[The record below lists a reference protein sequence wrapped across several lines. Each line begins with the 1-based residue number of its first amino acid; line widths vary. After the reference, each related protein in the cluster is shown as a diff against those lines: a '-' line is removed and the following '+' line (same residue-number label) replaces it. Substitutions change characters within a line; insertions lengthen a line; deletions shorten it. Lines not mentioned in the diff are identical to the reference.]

1 MRISL
6 IGMSGSGKSLWSGKL
21 SDHGFKRFCCDEMI
35 ASRLSRELRRQD
47 GTTMDLGEWMG
58 FPYEKNYTSR
68 ESQYLACERQ
78 VVAEIIEH
86 LEGNG
91 ADSDDNIVVDT
102 TGSVIYA
109 GDDIVSNLRRLTT
122 FVYFPVPLEVQ
133 AQMLKQ
139 YMATPRPLLWREL
152 FRKSS
157 GETNEQAL
165 ARCYPDLLRSRETL
179 YQRYADVSI
188 DYYQRHQEGFGVEA
202 FLHDIIASGPAKRN
216 G

>member
-1 MRISL
+1 
-6 IGMSGSGKSLWSGKL
+6 
-21 SDHGFKRFCCDEMI
+21 
-35 ASRLSRELRRQD
+35 
-47 GTTMDLGEWMG
+47 MDLGEWMG
-58 FPYEKNYTSR
+58 FPYEKNYANR

-78 VVAEIIEH
+78 VVTEITEQ
-86 LEGNG
+86 LERNG
-91 ADSDDNIVVDT
+91 DGPGKNVVVDT

-109 GDDIVSNLRRLTT
+109 GDDIVSKLRSLTT
-122 FVYFPVPLEVQ
+122 IVYFPVPLEVQ

-139 YMATPRPLLWREL
+139 YMATPRPVLWREL
-152 FRKSS
+152 FSKHP

-188 DYYQRHQEGFGVEA
+188 DYYQRHQEGFGVEE
-202 FLHDIIASGPAKRN
+202 FLRVIIASGAAKRN

>member
-35 ASRLSRELRRQD
+35 ASRLSHELRKQD

-58 FPYEKNYTSR
+58 FPYEKHYASR

-78 VVAEIIEH
+78 VLAEIIER
-86 LEGNG
+86 LERNG
-91 ADSDDNIVVDT
+91 EGPGENVVVDT

-109 GDDIVSNLRRLTT
+109 GDDIVSKLRRLTT
-122 FVYFPVPLEVQ
+122 FVYFPVPPEVR

-139 YMATPRPLLWREL
+139 YMAAPRPVLWREL
-152 FRKSS
+152 FSKHP

-188 DYYQRHQEGFGVEA
+188 DYYQRHQEGFGVEEL
-202 FLHDIIASGPAKRN
+202 LHNIIATGPAKRN

>member
-6 IGMSGSGKSLWSGKL
+6 IGMSGSGKSLWSKKL

-35 ASRLSRELRRQD
+35 ASRLSHELRKQD
-47 GTTMDLGEWMG
+47 GTTMGLGEWMG

-68 ESQYLACERQ
+68 ESQYLVCERQ
-78 VVAEIIEH
+78 VVTEIIEH
-86 LEGNG
+86 LEKNG
-91 ADSDDNIVVDT
+91 DGPGENVVVDT

-109 GDDIVSNLRRLTT
+109 GDDIVSDLRRLTT
-122 FVYFPVPLEVQ
+122 FVYFPVPSEVQ

-139 YMATPRPLLWREL
+139 YIAKPRPVLWRGL
-152 FRKSS
+152 FRKAP

-188 DYYQRHQEGFGVEA
+188 DYNLRHQEGFGVED
-202 FLHDIIASGPAKRN
+202 FLHDIIASGPAKRS